1 MENIKDVNILS
12 LFKGEMYSYLLEEFG
27 EEKIKGRFQA
37 LYEYLCVFIE
47 EHHLEDKV
55 YICVELLEQMLVDYF
70 VDIYRLKKFH
80 HIKKI
85 NDNKIHAFTAY
96 WLANEKVIQI
106 KENVKDKELT
116 SVNEW
121 MVVTYLTSY
130 LFKEQGKS
138 IVINKESEAALIELK
153 DNLIYSLRYR
163 QFTPYML
170 ETILI
175 AFAAG
180 AGWQYS
186 LDHKDE

>member
-1 MENIKDVNILS
+1 MENIKDVDILS

-27 EEKIKGRFQA
+27 EEKIKERFQA

-106 KENVKDKELT
+106 RENVRDKELT

-121 MVVTYLTSY
+121 MVASYLISY

-138 IVINKESEAALIELK
+138 IVINKESEVALTELK